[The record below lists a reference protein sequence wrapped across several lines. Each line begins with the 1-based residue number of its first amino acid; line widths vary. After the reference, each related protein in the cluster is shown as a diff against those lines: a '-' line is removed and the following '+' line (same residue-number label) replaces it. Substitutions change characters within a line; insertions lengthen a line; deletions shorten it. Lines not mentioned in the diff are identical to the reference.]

1 MTYKDDGTNK
11 PYASRFKNH
20 PNWKIV
26 SKNKK
31 QWMKK
36 RFLENRTTRPDGSLL
51 IQYGW

>member
-36 RFLENRTTRPDGSLL
+36 RFLENRTIRPDGSLL